1 MKENIF
7 VVGAYRYAKVVI
19 DAILSLDVWYV
30 GNWNLWLDFRIIILT
45 ILKVLKRERISTE
58 GIFKSISNI

>member
-7 VVGAYRYAKVVI
+7 VVGANRHAKVVI

-30 GNWNLWLDFRIIILT
+30 GNWNLWLDFRIIILA